1 MRIREQQM
9 RGQARYADAAPGE
22 VRAAAVR
29 RERVESMMRTA
40 ALMYQQEIRGRA
52 LVNRYLRQTGMT
64 GQQLADTTA
73 EIVAIQER
81 QGETLNQEAEGLVAA
96 NGPFGILG
104 RDMPN
109 ATRDAITQLGQLSEI
124 LSNINAS
131 QPGAEG
137 EGGEAVTTA
146 EDAYVRRGG
155 IMGVSSGDLVVSR
168 RHLADAI
175 TARRGALAGPAAGM
189 ASQGGM
195 AGPQPSTIGGG
206 GGELAITVP
215 VVIDGREVA
224 RAVGRANIQQLERGG
239 GNIAP
244 GQRRSLR
251 ETGFGRSV

>member
-1 MRIREQQM
+1 
-9 RGQARYADAAPGE
+9 
-22 VRAAAVR
+22 
-29 RERVESMMRTA
+29 MMRTA